1 MVMAV
6 IQVCL
11 EVAVSSQFLQ
21 FGGFVV
27 YGLSFTLVSSS
38 SVIYWFANM
47 NFKVQTCLLLL
58 CILFFENVRSAKIGS
73 VLVTGAN
80 RGLGLEFVRQFSQ
93 LEDAPD
99 YIFATYRN
107 ESTLQEL
114 NKIQLSSKK
123 AQVILIKLDV
133 RFLEQIKAAKEQV
146 EQVVG
151 DRGLNLLINNAGVL
165 EILEFPNLTF
175 ESMEFM
181 FRTNTAA
188 PVIVTQVF
196 LPLLQAASRTSNLDG
211 KSVSKAAVIGITSM
225 TSSIQ
230 KTGAEFPQDL
240 IVAGYKISKAGF
252 NMAMRIMAAEV
263 TNHDILVCNIE
274 PGWVKTDMGTQ
285 DAPLEPSESIGA
297 MIETFGKLDETDQ
310 GAFINRFGETFPF

>member
-1 MVMAV
+1 
-6 IQVCL
+6 
-11 EVAVSSQFLQ
+11 
-21 FGGFVV
+21 
-27 YGLSFTLVSSS
+27 
-38 SVIYWFANM
+38 M
-47 NFKVQTCLLLL
+47 NVKVNTCLLLL
-58 CILFFENVRSAKIGS
+58 CILFIENVRSAKIGS

-114 NKIQLSSKK
+114 KKIQQSSKQ

-151 DRGLNLLINNAGVL
+151 NRGLNLLINNAGVNQ
-165 EILEFPNLTF
+165 ILEFPNITY
-175 ESMEFM
+175 ENMEFH
-181 FRTNTAA
+181 FRTNTVG

-196 LPLLQAASRTSNLDG
+196 LPLLQAASSTSNLDG

-230 KTGAEFPQDL
+230 RTGTEFSQDL
-240 IVAGYKISKAGF
+240 IVPGYKISKAGF
-252 NMAMRIMAAEV
+252 NMGMRIMSAEV
-263 TNHDILVCNIE
+263 TSHDILVCNIE
-274 PGWVKTDMGTQ
+274 PGWVKTDMGTPY
-285 DAPLEPSESIGA
+285 APLEPSESIGA
-297 MIETFGKLDETDQ
+297 MIETFGKLDETYQ
-310 GAFINRFGETFPF
+310 GAFINRFGERNPF